1 MTLREL
7 AKEIGCSRA
16 TLDRVINH
24 REGVS
29 DRRRREILEQIE
41 ELGYKPNKIGKML
54 SKQNRTVIGVILC
67 MDNTPMDNPLFDI
80 IYKGMQEAAR
90 ELEQN
95 GVTFAF
101 RHIESGRASEQ
112 VRVIEELVTEQG
124 VSGIVISIEEKSE
137 ELFETIRYHMSRGV
151 RFLSYF
157 NISGAQNMNFKFP
170 YELGTGQKREGS
182 VAAGLMGR
190 FLGGRGKVALISGLE
205 KNQVHQIRVDS
216 AGECLSK
223 LYPDIEVLP
232 VFRNSFPGNKVEELV
247 EHLLKE
253 HPDLSGIIASC
264 GYVGTLTRKIR
275 ERGKKDQISIIVYDC
290 TRQAESDLEN
300 GDCDAVIG
308 VDLKRLGYK
317 TIMAVNELVFQNEVS
332 EDVRFLPLQILLKES
347 VMPL

>member
-29 DRRRREILEQIE
+29 DKRRKEILDQIE

-80 IYKGMQEAAR
+80 IYKGMQEAAH
-90 ELEQN
+90 ELGQN
-95 GVTFAF
+95 GVTFVF
-101 RHIESGRASEQ
+101 RRIESGSAHEQ
-112 VRVIEELVTEQG
+112 ERVIRELIAEQG
-124 VSGIVISIEEKSE
+124 ASGIVISIEEKSE
-137 ELFETIRYHMSRGV
+137 QLFETIRYYMSRGV

-170 YELGTGQKREGS
+170 LELGEDQKREGYA
-182 VAAGLMGR
+182 AAGLMGR
-190 FLGGRGKVALISGLE
+190 FLGGKGKVALISGLE

-216 AGECLSK
+216 AAECLK
-223 LYPDIEVLP
+223 KNYPGIQVLP
-232 VFRNSFPGNKVEELV
+232 VLRNSFPGDKTEALAGQ
-247 EHLLKE
+247 LLKE

-264 GYVGTLTRKIR
+264 GYVGTLTRKIQ
-275 ERGKKDQISIIVYDC
+275 ECGKKDQISIIVYDC
-290 TRQAESDLEN
+290 TRQAKSDLEN
-300 GDCDAVIG
+300 GRCDAVIG

-317 TIMAVNELVFQNEVS
+317 TIIAINELVFQNEVS